1 MTAKP
6 DQQPVSENW
15 PKLKNYKIFREIAR
29 GGMGIVYEAEQ
40 LSLGR
45 RVALKTLGD
54 ALSQREN
61 AEQRFQTEARSAAAL
76 HHSNIVPVFEI
87 GHESDVSFYAMQFID
102 GQALDQVATEVE
114 EIFRSNERLGVR
126 KSTVPHEHQIDTT
139 ALASMLVDS
148 ELITREHVSTSESAS
163 NGARDSVTQF
173 DHLSQAGESHEDF
186 ELARPPVHPSP
197 VTSKIRDTRVS
208 TSIDVT
214 SRNSYFRNVAQMG
227 MQVASALH
235 YAHQRGVIHRDIKP
249 ANLLLDKNGNV
260 WVADFGLAKFEDNNL
275 TRTGGVVGTL
285 RYIAPERFR
294 GKCDARA
301 DIYSLGATL
310 YELLALEPAFSKTDK
325 LSLLEQIQNE
335 PPKPLRIV
343 DHSIPR
349 DLETIIAKSLEKD
362 PTRRYPTAGQL
373 AEDLERFVNG
383 QPITARR
390 VSMLE
395 RLGLW
400 AKQNK
405 TVAGLLLTLVVG
417 SLLTAIGAS
426 LAAYT
431 YRSMAETQKE
441 LRKDADEKTLIAEA
455 ETKKHKAVRD
465 LMVSAFRS
473 PDPTVDSRDITV
485 MESLTGYVEEI
496 RKSKELEPDTLAAL
510 LGAIGQTFLN
520 IGAYQESL
528 DLFQEAH
535 SIQVSVSGQD
545 DYEAIR
551 FQVLAASAMVKLG
564 MGDEARAE
572 YQDAYDRATD
582 VEQRLDIVPLLIH
595 KNPDIEQATKM
606 AELSLAE
613 ARAELGNQAPATLL
627 LMNELAAQYM
637 NADRVDEAIA
647 LREELNELA
656 KSVFEENEFEF
667 LTYRNDL
674 MQLYFMSRK
683 FRKLAPVME
692 SIAGYLR
699 ETYGEDN
706 PQTLI
711 AMGNLSQVYFA
722 IGENEKAISTCSE
735 MRDLAK
741 QHLVFESMEVRYASR
756 LLARMVVSAADYESA
771 REIVDDW
778 LRSMETTTGFEV
790 PYEWPCVYSSLGE
803 IELGLGNSDQA
814 IEHATRALTY
824 REEADDQ
831 SHYEFQRAKA
841 ILGAAHGKQGKTEIA
856 QRELTAAYQELSN
869 KLADIPSSDRW
880 YALHV
885 CSWLIEFYKSTG
897 DQDKVSEF
905 TVELEQLQNRI
916 ETLRAQEISE

>member
-1 MTAKP
+1 MTAEP
-6 DQQPVSENW
+6 DQQPISENW
-15 PKLKNYKIFREIAR
+15 PRLTNYKIHREIAR

-45 RVALKTLGD
+45 RVALKTL
-54 ALSQREN
+54 ANSLSQRKN

-87 GHESDVSFYAMQFID
+87 GHESDISFYAMQFID
-102 GQALDQVATEVE
+102 GQALDQVATEVG
-114 EIFRSNERLGVR
+114 EIFRSTDRLDGR
-126 KSTVPHEHQIDTT
+126 KSTIPHEHQIDTT

-148 ELITREHVSTSESAS
+148 ELITREHVSSSDAA
-163 NGARDSVTQF
+163 GDDSRHSKTQSDQLF
-173 DHLSQAGESHEDF
+173 SAGESHDDF
-186 ELARPPVHPSP
+186 ELAGTSIHSSTM
-197 VTSKIRDTRVS
+197 TSKIEKQDVS
-208 TSIDVT
+208 TSIDVS
-214 SRNSYFRNVAQMG
+214 SRNSYYQNVAQMG
-227 MQVASALH
+227 MQVASALQ

-249 ANLLLDKNGNV
+249 ANLLLDKTGNV

-310 YELLALEPAFSKTDK
+310 YELLALKPAFAKTDK

-335 PPKPLRIV
+335 PPAPLRSV
-343 DHSIPR
+343 DQSIPR

-362 PTRRYPTAGQL
+362 PARRYSTASQL
-373 AEDLERFVNG
+373 AEDLGRFVNG
-383 QPITARR
+383 QPISARR

-405 TVAGLLLTLVVG
+405 TVAALLLTLVVG
-417 SLLTAIGAS
+417 SLLAAIGAS

-441 LRKDADEKTLIAEA
+441 LRKDADEKTSIAEA

-465 LMVSAFRS
+465 LMISAFRS
-473 PDPTVDSRDITV
+473 PDPTVDNRDITV

-496 RKSKELEPDTLAAL
+496 RNSKELEPDTLAAL
-510 LGAIGQTFLN
+510 LGAIGETFLN

-528 DLFQEAH
+528 DLLQEAH
-535 SIQVSVSGQD
+535 QIQVSESGRD
-545 DYEAIR
+545 DYEAIQ

-564 MGDEARAE
+564 MGDQAREE
-572 YQDAYDRATD
+572 YQEAYELTTD
-582 VEQRLDIVPLLIH
+582 VRQRLNIVPLLIH
-595 KNPDIEQATKM
+595 KHPDIQQATKM

-613 ARAELGNQAPATLL
+613 ARLELGDQSRATLL

-637 NADRVDEAIA
+637 NADRVEEAIA
-647 LREELNELA
+647 LREELNQLA
-656 KSVFEENEFEF
+656 KSVFDENEFEF

-699 ETYGEDN
+699 ETYGADN

-722 IGENEKAISTCSE
+722 IGENENAIATCTE

-756 LLARMVVSAADYESA
+756 LLARMVLSTADYESA
-771 REIVDDW
+771 REIVNDW

-790 PYEWPCVYSSLGE
+790 PYEWPNVYTSLGE
-803 IELGLGNSDQA
+803 IALGLGNTDQA

-824 REEADDQ
+824 RDKVEDP
-831 SHYEFQRAKA
+831 SHYEFQRAQA
-841 ILGAAHGKQGKTEIA
+841 ILGAAHGKQGKAEIA
-856 QRELTAAYQELSN
+856 ERELTSSYQELSR
-869 KLADIPSSDRW
+869 KLKDIPSTDRW

-885 CSWLIEFYKSTG
+885 CSWIIEFYKSTG
-897 DQDKVSEF
+897 NQVKIDKF
-905 TVELEQLQNRI
+905 KAELEQLKN
-916 ETLRAQEISE
+916 ELEALRAQEISE